1 MKFKFSVSDLPRTV
15 KQQRIA
21 TRLSQKHN
29 QICVC
34 NGAINPH
41 GKFCMH
47 KNVLVPMVK
56 I

>member
-1 MKFKFSVSDLPRTV
+1 MKFKFSIHDLPRTG

-34 NGAINPH
+34 TDAVNPH
-41 GKFCMH
+41 EKLHMH
-47 KNVLVPMVK
+47 KMF
-56 I
+56 